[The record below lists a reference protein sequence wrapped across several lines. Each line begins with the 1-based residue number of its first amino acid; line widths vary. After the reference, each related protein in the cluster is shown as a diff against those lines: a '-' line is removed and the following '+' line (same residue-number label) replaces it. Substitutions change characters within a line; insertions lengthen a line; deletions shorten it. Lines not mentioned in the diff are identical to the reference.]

1 MPFAFQLAF
10 PSSARRVRK
19 SDLCRPRTR
28 STVAIMSTAELTHPV
43 RRRSDGR
50 ANDYD
55 EPPDREG
62 QQAEWQPA
70 AFAEANGIAALFA
83 AVRPCDGVSAAT
95 ARSSVTEFDANTS
108 ATTWILEGG
117 LKLLDPRERQR
128 IVDSWSSPHK
138 NLWPS
143 LISDGGCDVRIG
155 DSVVTGAVRVALLD
169 WLPLSRTDLAVYET
183 GLFRDA
189 PANVLTLLVRP
200 PTIWSIDEALVADS
214 LFPRGKQFESVRFE
228 ALERHARRRVGSEHL
243 ARLREAAAKVG
254 KQLPVERFPGAS
266 VTAAAGCAVI
276 ARDDEWCS
284 AIAARQLAR
293 YATSSLSNREA
304 RARESAQLRSRLVSS
319 AGRCL

>member
-1 MPFAFQLAF
+1 M
-10 PSSARRVRK
+10 
-19 SDLCRPRTR
+19 
-28 STVAIMSTAELTHPV
+28 
-43 RRRSDGR
+43 
-50 ANDYD
+50 
-55 EPPDREG
+55 
-62 QQAEWQPA
+62 
-70 AFAEANGIAALFA
+70 
-83 AVRPCDGVSAAT
+83 
-95 ARSSVTEFDANTS
+95 
-108 ATTWILEGG
+108 
-117 LKLLDPRERQR
+117 
-128 IVDSWSSPHK
+128 
-138 NLWPS
+138 
-143 LISDGGCDVRIG
+143 RIG

-214 LFPRGKQFESVRFE
+214 LFPRGKQFEPVRFE

-293 YATSSLSNREA
+293 YVTSSLINREA
-304 RARESAQLRSRLVSS
+304 RARESTQLRSRLVSS